1 MTSTKLDVVTPREVE
16 EPLGDAQHG
25 LLSRSSTAD
34 SVASLVAPPVPLAPV
49 QAARVPSRDG
59 PLRRSILTTTS
70 SDLNEKNEKNEKAVM
85 RRVGGVNFADDTD
98 FGPTEPSGFGGVGSS
113 KVSGSSKV
121 GFGASSKYGDSSK
134 FGPSGKFGAS
144 AKLTAS
150 AKAST
155 DPSLDPNSAYYI
167 YANDPSQAYR
177 KHLTFKNNGV
187 TPGRILAAR
196 RKENAL
202 QRQKKIDDA
211 LAEKS
216 LIEQMEST
224 TIKHSTGFVISNT
237 SMKVPS
243 KSVKL

>member
-1 MTSTKLDVVTPREVE
+1 ME
-16 EPLGDAQHG
+16 EPPDDSQRG

-34 SVASLVAPPVPLAPV
+34 SVVSLVVPPASLPPV
-49 QAARVPSRDG
+49 QAARAPSRDG
-59 PLRRSILTTTS
+59 PLRRSILSSAS
-70 SDLNEKNEKNEKAVM
+70 SDSNEKGGAMK
-85 RRVGGVNFADDTD
+85 RIGGVNFAGDTD
-98 FGPTEPSGFGGVGSS
+98 FGPSETTGFGDAGSCKVSRSS
-113 KVSGSSKV
+113 KT

-150 AKAST
+150 AKIST
-155 DPSLDPNSAYYI
+155 DPSLDPNSPYYI
-167 YANDPSQAYR
+167 YANDPSQSYR

-202 QRQKKIDDA
+202 KKQKKIDDE

-224 TIKHSTGFVISNT
+224 SIKHSTGFVIANT